1 MNTNPQLYKLTSIS
15 LQQYPSKKPALIVP
29 LSNPEVVPEL
39 TTQITTICRSEP
51 NYSVLFKD
59 LPFIASQEG
68 SDPKY
73 IREDAEFWVSSF
85 VEAWE
90 NRDQNVVYLIVAE
103 ETVVGAIE
111 VRQKSAV
118 EAELGYWS
126 NPKQTGYM
134 TNALKVFVDSLKEIG
149 FQNIYAFTKLA
160 NTQSRLLL
168 ERLGGIKDNLEKK
181 NFQKYIL

>member
-1 MNTNPQLYKLTSIS
+1 MNTNPQLYKLPSIS
-15 LQQYPSKKPALIVP
+15 FQHHPSKKPALIVP
-29 LSNPEVVPEL
+29 LSDPEVVPNL

-59 LPFIASQEG
+59 LPFIASREG

-73 IREDAEFWVSSF
+73 VREDAEFWVGSF
-85 VEAWE
+85 VEAWR
-90 NRDQNVVYLIVAE
+90 NQDQNVVFLMVVE
-103 ETVVGAIE
+103 ETIVGAIE
-111 VRQKSAV
+111 VRQKGEV
-118 EAELGYWS
+118 EAEFGYWS
-126 NPKQTGYM
+126 NPEQKGYM

-149 FQNIYAFTKLA
+149 FQNIYAFTKPA
-160 NTQSRLLL
+160 NIQSRLLL